1 MLKPTVQVH
10 NVDGIL
16 VAEFWD
22 CLRLDPAPV
31 VEFIK
36 KYEAHVATQGRPE
49 VVLDLLGVDFAGS
62 TALGHFVSLHRLA
75 RPRGGRLIFC
85 NVDPMVLEVF
95 RVTKLDTLFSFVPD
109 RSAALAMAQAPSLP
123 TPEAATSGPLSP
135 AMNAP
140 DGEPEANGP
149 TRPPRRGPSS
159 NSLGNGL
166 LRGSRRRRLS

>member
-31 VEFIK
+31 VDFIK
-36 KYEAHVATQGRPE
+36 KYEAHVAMKGRPE
-49 VVLDLLGVDFAGS
+49 VVVDLLGVDFAGS

-85 NVDPMVLEVF
+85 NVDPTVLEVF
-95 RVTKLDTLFSFVPD
+95 RVTKLDTLFSFAPD
-109 RSAALAMAQAPSLP
+109 RSAALAMAQAPSPP
-123 TPEAATSGPLSP
+123 TPEATTPGPLSA

-149 TRPPRRGPSS
+149 TRPPRCGPSN
-159 NSLGNGL
+159 NSLGSGL

>member
-31 VEFIK
+31 VEFTK

-49 VVLDLLGVDFAGS
+49 VVVDLLGVDFAGS

-85 NVDPMVLEVF
+85 NVDPTVLEVF
-95 RVTKLDTLFSFVPD
+95 RVTKLDTLFSFAPD

-149 TRPPRRGPSS
+149 TRPPRYGPSN
-159 NSLGNGL
+159 NSLGSGL